1 MGLLTKSSQAFVE
14 ATYWLLVQT
23 VTKLNYEVNQAN
35 SVQEIEII
43 SDRKVPKSFQSYL
56 SNKTNMVNYVF
67 QQWKKMSEKIKFYCD
82 HEEAD
87 TKMFTKINFLSNT
100 VQLKRVIIDS
110 PETDVAVISLYYY
123 VTNPALLD
131 SI

>member
-56 SNKTNMVNYVF
+56 SNASNKTNMMNYVF
-67 QQWKKMSEKIKFYCD
+67 QQWKKILSEKIKFYCD
-82 HEEAD
+82 CEEAD
-87 TKMFTKINFLSNT
+87 TKMFT
-100 VQLKRVIIDS
+100 
-110 PETDVAVISLYYY
+110 
-123 VTNPALLD
+123 
-131 SI
+131 

>member
-56 SNKTNMVNYVF
+56 SNASNKTNMVNYVF
-67 QQWKKMSEKIKFYCD
+67 QQWKKILSEKIKFYCD
-82 HEEAD
+82 CEEVD
-87 TKMFTKINFLSNT
+87 TKMFT
-100 VQLKRVIIDS
+100 
-110 PETDVAVISLYYY
+110 
-123 VTNPALLD
+123 
-131 SI
+131 